1 MSLPLAAGSPVRRR
15 GQSPR
20 PSAWPPSPRRCASSR
35 LRYSSW
41 PGRPSGPPRETG
53 PAGPSPSGDVT
64 GGAGTPAR
72 PVRPAA
78 PGSPGSPIVLR
89 GQGATSW
96 RPRRQGQPA
105 GAPAADRRVHGTPSA
120 VRPLPA
126 AGSTLA
132 RASGGLAPG
141 SLRLPADPRPSWKGR
156 LSRGPGLRGP
166 MTRVTPG
173 RHRAGT
179 PGCSHRDPRG
189 APACPRRWRPA
200 LPCPIRPWQGGGSRN
215 ELTASG
221 VSWQRGRWPC

>member
-1 MSLPLAAGSPVRRR
+1 MGRGPSPSLRPPLAERGGCEPSSGCRRSCEEAGTEPH
-15 GQSPR
+15 
-20 PSAWPPSPRRCASSR
+20 PSAWPPRPGGMLPRAHGPGGRVAPTR
-35 LRYSSW
+35 
-41 PGRPSGPPRETG
+41 GRPCRPFPQ
-53 PAGPSPSGDVT
+53 GDVT
-64 GGAGTPAR
+64 GGARTPAR

-89 GQGATSW
+89 GQGATSR

-105 GAPAADRRVHGTPSA
+105 GAPAAGRRMHSAPSA

-132 RASGGLAPG
+132 QASGGLAPG
-141 SLRLPADPRPSWKGR
+141 SPRLPADPHPSWKGR

-166 MTRVTPG
+166 MSRVTPG

-189 APACPRRWRPA
+189 APVAPDA
-200 LPCPIRPWQGGGSRN
+200 GGLPFPVP
-215 ELTASG
+215 SG
-221 VSWQRGRWPC
+221 RGRAGAAGMS